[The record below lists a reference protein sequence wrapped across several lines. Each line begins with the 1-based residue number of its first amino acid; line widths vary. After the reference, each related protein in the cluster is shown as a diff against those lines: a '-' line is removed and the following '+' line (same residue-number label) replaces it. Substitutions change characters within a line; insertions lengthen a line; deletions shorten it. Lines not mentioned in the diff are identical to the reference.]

1 MITTSY
7 SLSDNI
13 LRIIIIGF
21 LIVLLIIAR
30 LVQLQIQESDI
41 FFTRSQKNFLKIES
55 VPPLRGNIIAHDGT
69 LLATNRPVINVY
81 WQGTGSCQLHENNKK
96 ILIHW
101 KNYSVYRYWI
111 IMHLG
116 MLFITHNVIIKKRY
130 LPKISRLLN

>member
-41 FFTRSQKNFLKIES
+41 FFTRSQKNF
-55 VPPLRGNIIAHDGT
+55 
-69 LLATNRPVINVY
+69 
-81 WQGTGSCQLHENNKK
+81 
-96 ILIHW
+96 
-101 KNYSVYRYWI
+101 
-111 IMHLG
+111 
-116 MLFITHNVIIKKRY
+116 
-130 LPKISRLLN
+130 